1 MEAKERTEYKTISY
15 KETSYITETSFE
27 EVINIDM
34 SVSQSSVRD
43 YDISSAL
50 LNDFH
55 MLQRSDWSWVLILYR
70 IIVRNMLISLIT
82 TFRYATLIYGVQT
95 RENYLSHSYTTLN
108 AGYIISRL
116 GRNAYMIHDFST
128 CASFFVLVL

>member
-70 IIVRNMLISLIT
+70 IIVRNMLISLYDVPLRDFDI
-82 TFRYATLIYGVQT
+82 RRSDKGKLLI
-95 RENYLSHSYTTLN
+95 S
-108 AGYIISRL
+108 
-116 GRNAYMIHDFST
+116 
-128 CASFFVLVL
+128 

>member
-43 YDISSAL
+43 YDISSA
-50 LNDFH
+50 
-55 MLQRSDWSWVLILYR
+55 
-70 IIVRNMLISLIT
+70 
-82 TFRYATLIYGVQT
+82 
-95 RENYLSHSYTTLN
+95 
-108 AGYIISRL
+108 
-116 GRNAYMIHDFST
+116 
-128 CASFFVLVL
+128 